1 LAGEGLAVGVGELDV
16 GGAVQ
21 VAEGGQA
28 VEDFELVLVPGDREP
43 GGGFVALGDVHHVVG
58 RVEEGHG
65 LGAEHV
71 GALGEAGGLGE
82 PLGDG
87 GPAVEAAVAH
97 GLAELFGET
106 SWARKRRRAR
116 PVRFCSA
123 RVVLIGVLEGEG
135 PQHLDPLAAGED
147 EEGRGGGHG
156 GDVVAVVKER
166 GLPGAIQMAEVQAI
180 AGGDHQVWASK
191 KAKAFSRRRS
201 GWSAACSRRG

>member
-1 LAGEGLAVGVGELDV
+1 
-16 GGAVQ
+16 VQ

-97 GLAELFGET
+97 GLAELFEI
-106 SWARKRRRAR
+106 
-116 PVRFCSA
+116 P
-123 RVVLIGVLEGEG
+123 
-135 PQHLDPLAAGED
+135 
-147 EEGRGGGHG
+147 
-156 GDVVAVVKER
+156 
-166 GLPGAIQMAEVQAI
+166 
-180 AGGDHQVWASK
+180 
-191 KAKAFSRRRS
+191 
-201 GWSAACSRRG
+201 